1 MGIPGAL
8 LAGYLVELP
17 ILGRRGTLAIFTGQ
31 STQSVQVHL
40 SVVLIVH
47 SSNRRLHSLVDN
59 GTIDQFLSRMG
70 LWVQLHQ

>member
-8 LAGYLVELP
+8 MAGYLVELP

-31 STQSVQVHL
+31 SAPSIQIHL
-40 SVVLIVH
+40 SVIQIVY
-47 SSNRRLHSLVDN
+47 SSNGCLHSLVDN
-59 GTIDQFLSRMG
+59 GTIVQFLSRMG